1 LNQSITLCNGEILQI
16 GNSNYSQSG
25 NYQTILTSQAGCDS
39 TIYTQLTIL
48 NPQVTSVQQTICQ
61 GQSYNFGSQTINT
74 AGSYSEVFINSDGCD
89 SLVNLSLTISPIYS
103 LNQSITLCA
112 GESLQIGN
120 SNYSQSGNYQ
130 TILTSQAGCDST
142 INTQL
147 TILNTQETSEQQTIC
162 EGNNF
167 VYNGDTLTLEN
178 DYIYVFQG
186 QNGCDSTHTI
196 QLTVESALNP
206 IITEVDG
213 VLATSTL
220 GDNFQWI
227 DCTGNLPISG
237 AITNEF
243 TPTNDGNYAVEVTNN
258 QCTWMSD
265 CFTFSTVSTSQIN
278 EDEAYSVYPNPAINT
293 ISLKI
298 PIGKSI
304 KSIILVDELGRMIK
318 KFDESEI
325 YNQLNISDLE
335 NGFYF
340 LRIEKTDKTT
350 FLVEFQIVK

>member
-1 LNQSITLCNGEILQI
+1 
-16 GNSNYSQSG
+16 
-25 NYQTILTSQAGCDS
+25 
-39 TIYTQLTIL
+39 
-48 NPQVTSVQQTICQ
+48 
-61 GQSYNFGSQTINT
+61 
-74 AGSYSEVFINSDGCD
+74 
-89 SLVNLSLTISPIYS
+89 
-103 LNQSITLCA
+103 
-112 GESLQIGN
+112 
-120 SNYSQSGNYQ
+120 
-130 TILTSQAGCDST
+130 
-142 INTQL
+142 L
-147 TILNTQETSEQQTIC
+147 TILNTQVTSEQQTIC

-196 QLTVESALNP
+196 QLIVESALNP

-213 VLATSTL
+213 VLTTSTL
-220 GDNFQWI
+220 ADNFQWI
-227 DCTGNLPISG
+227 DCSGNLPISG
-237 AITNEF
+237 AISNEF

-278 EDEAYSVYPNPAINT
+278 EEEAYSVYPNPAINA

-298 PIGKSI
+298 PNGKSI